1 VFRYP
6 ERSTQSPFWVA
17 LFLLILGASLV
28 KAQVIEFWSNGLRYQ
43 ALTREGLTVM
53 YARMPLAVRD
63 YVVVQV
69 ALNNGSQRI
78 WKVQPTDFYFESAS
92 GLVLR
97 AESENEVV
105 ARLYRQANS
114 DDVIKL
120 QTAYERATYGNQ
132 HIRSNNGYE
141 KRRQA
146 ALAFGGH
153 QGIKAAAAAS
163 AIAFVKT
170 ELLGG
175 DSTDGAIFFEA
186 PGRQLGAGRVIAR
199 VEEETFEFRVENP
212 THAPE

>member
-1 VFRYP
+1 V
-6 ERSTQSPFWVA
+6 

-28 KAQVIEFWSNGLRYQ
+28 RAQVIEFWSNGLRYQ

-53 YARMPLAVRD
+53 YARMPLAVRN

-69 ALNNGSQRI
+69 ALNNGSKRI
-78 WKVQPTDFYFESAS
+78 WKIQPTDFYFESTS
-92 GLVLR
+92 GAVLR
-97 AESENEVV
+97 AESEIEVV
-105 ARLYRQANS
+105 GRLYRQANS
-114 DDVIKL
+114 DDVVKL
-120 QTAYERATYGNQ
+120 QTAYEKATYGNQ

-170 ELLGG
+170 ELSGG

-186 PGRQLGAGRVIAR
+186 PGRQLGPGVLFHCLPAI
-199 VEEETFEFRVENP
+199 TFFKVSINFSA
-212 THAPE
+212 TIGLTK

>member
-1 VFRYP
+1 M
-6 ERSTQSPFWVA
+6 
-17 LFLLILGASLV
+17 LFFLILGASLV
-28 KAQVIEFWSNGLRYQ
+28 QAQVIEFWSNGLRYQ

-53 YARMPLAVRD
+53 YARMPLAVRN

-69 ALNNGSQRI
+69 ALNNGSKRV
-78 WKVQPTDFYFESAS
+78 WKVQPTDFYFESTS
-92 GLVLR
+92 GTVIR

-105 ARLYRQANS
+105 GRLYRQANS

-120 QTAYERATYGNQ
+120 QTAYEKATYGNQ

-163 AIAFVKT
+163 AIAFVKS

-175 DSTDGAIFFEA
+175 DSTDGAIFFA
-186 PGRQLGAGRVIAR
+186 VPGRQLGPGRVVAR
-199 VEEETFEFRVENP
+199 VEEQTFEFRVENP
-212 THAPE
+212 AHSSE

>member
-1 VFRYP
+1 
-6 ERSTQSPFWVA
+6 
-17 LFLLILGASLV
+17 
-28 KAQVIEFWSNGLRYQ
+28 
-43 ALTREGLTVM
+43 
-53 YARMPLAVRD
+53 
-63 YVVVQV
+63 
-69 ALNNGSQRI
+69 
-78 WKVQPTDFYFESAS
+78 
-92 GLVLR
+92 VLR

-212 THAPE
+212 THALE